1 MKMNIIIMIFS
12 FLIINNCLYSQSKVN
27 VKYFTQNEYINND
40 TIKHLPIQLDLFQ
53 HSYNKTIMNQY
64 SIGSWIGDT
73 IKIELNGDSIRFVE
87 FRKRSADFWLFK
99 NQYLKSIDLVNTIII
114 DSFLVKSIDSIN
126 FDLYCYYKYE
136 SNIEIK
142 QNLHTIV
149 QIDKKDVIGLY
160 VYWPYYTSEEILN
173 ESKKNRNSDA
183 IIKLEKQDNK

>member
-73 IKIELNGDSIRFVE
+73 IKIELNGEQGIQGVQGETGPQGIQGEPGIVDYNLVLAYSI
-87 FRKRSADFWLFK
+87 AL
-99 NQYLKSIDLVNTIII
+99 
-114 DSFLVKSIDSIN
+114 
-126 FDLYCYYKYE
+126 
-136 SNIEIK
+136 
-142 QNLHTIV
+142 
-149 QIDKKDVIGLY
+149 
-160 VYWPYYTSEEILN
+160 
-173 ESKKNRNSDA
+173 
-183 IIKLEKQDNK
+183 